1 MLKILKV
8 KNVNGSST
16 LDMKH
21 LVSSLTMNST
31 TLWHRTMSPC
41 HTFAYFIPRGYFGTY
56 ESLKHSYYVVIGGAG
71 SAVCE
76 LTN

>member
-16 LDMKH
+16 LDMKR

-31 TLWHRTMSPC
+31 TL
-41 HTFAYFIPRGYFGTY
+41 
-56 ESLKHSYYVVIGGAG
+56 
-71 SAVCE
+71 
-76 LTN
+76 